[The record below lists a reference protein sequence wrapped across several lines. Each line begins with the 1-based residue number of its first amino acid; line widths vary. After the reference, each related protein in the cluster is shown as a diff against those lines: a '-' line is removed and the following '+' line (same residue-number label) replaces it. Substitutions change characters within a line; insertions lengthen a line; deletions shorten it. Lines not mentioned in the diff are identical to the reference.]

1 MSVRIPYEGFV
12 NISRGS
18 LNEYLQIL
26 FVNVSGSVTRLT
38 ACGVL

>member
-1 MSVRIPYEGFV
+1 MSVRILYEDFV

-18 LNEYLQIL
+18 STEYLRIL
-26 FVNVSGSVTRLT
+26 FVNISGSVTRLT